1 MTGSAPTSLVLLW
14 DLPES
19 PLGSH
24 RKPGALTPKQVR
36 SRPPPVLFWVSAS
49 GLTCLP
55 FASHSYTEPGHV
67 PKCSPSGCVCGLLK

>member
-19 PLGSH
+19 PLGSD

-36 SRPPPVLFWVSAS
+36 NRPLPVLSWVSAS
-49 GLTCLP
+49 GFNLSSFCQ
-55 FASHSYTEPGHV
+55 S
-67 PKCSPSGCVCGLLK
+67 